1 MTDRLKGVVVT
12 FNEDIRVDDAEYIIN
27 AIKMIK
33 GVIDV
38 SPNIVN
44 SDDHMIRMRVENE
57 IRQKLWKAFSKWVTT
72 AAHIM
77 IRKITMWW
85 RTNAIF

>member
-57 IRQKLWKAFSKWVTT
+57 IRQKLWKAFSK
-72 AAHIM
+72 
-77 IRKITMWW
+77 
-85 RTNAIF
+85 